1 MGDTNRRGSR
11 SQTAQMPLEV
21 NNDNRDPL
29 SGDSDLDDEGIN
41 CPDCTKM
48 IEENDDA
55 LQCELCDYWYH
66 IGCQNITKATYKF
79 LEQNARSRHQSN
91 RLHWYCRACD
101 TGAVKILKAVT
112 KISRRQDALEQ
123 KLADNT
129 DKISRHDSQIDQIEK
144 TLETHSKQIQD
155 FQTLNINVPANQAA
169 VPAVPAEPAVPA
181 DSEASRGIISEV
193 TRNINE
199 RLERQKNIVV
209 FNVDESNSN
218 LKDDI
223 VRQDMAYVQEL
234 CRYLAGEDLHYSV
247 KRLGR
252 RERKSREESEHSE
265 QSEQGGQGQDGGVDV
280 PLFKPRPL
288 LVQLR
293 DAEEKGKIMKK
304 LFKLGDDDVPEDM
317 ANIAVKHDMTP
328 AEREAD
334 RDLRKQAKEKTV
346 QLNQKNI
353 KFVVRGP
360 PWEREIVKMEL
371 KGKRLIPVM
380 DQGSGGRS

>member
-1 MGDTNRRGSR
+1 MGDTNRRGNR
-11 SQTAQMPLEV
+11 SQTAQMPPEV
-21 NNDNRDPL
+21 NSDNRDPL

-41 CPDCTKM
+41 CPDCTKV

-55 LQCELCDYWYH
+55 LQCELCDYWY

-112 KISRRQDALEQ
+112 KISHRQDALEQ

-144 TLETHSKQIQD
+144 TLETYSKQIQD
-155 FQTLNINVPANQAA
+155 FQTNNINVPANQAP
-169 VPAVPAEPAVPA
+169 VPAVPAEPALPA
-181 DSEASRGIISEV
+181 DNEASRGIISEV

-223 VRQDMAYVQEL
+223 VRQDMAYVQDI

-252 RERKSREESEHSE
+252 REIKSREESEQSSE
-265 QSEQGGQGQDGGVDV
+265 QSEQGGQGQDGGWTCLSSSHVHFSSSSET
-280 PLFKPRPL
+280 LK
-288 LVQLR
+288 
-293 DAEEKGKIMKK
+293 
-304 LFKLGDDDVPEDM
+304 
-317 ANIAVKHDMTP
+317 
-328 AEREAD
+328 
-334 RDLRKQAKEKTV
+334 RKAKSW
-346 QLNQKNI
+346 KNC
-353 KFVVRGP
+353 
-360 PWEREIVKMEL
+360 
-371 KGKRLIPVM
+371 
-380 DQGSGGRS
+380 SN

>member
-1 MGDTNRRGSR
+1 
-11 SQTAQMPLEV
+11 MPLEV

-29 SGDSDLDDEGIN
+29 SGDTDLDDEGIN
-41 CPDCTKM
+41 CPDCTKV

-55 LQCELCDYWYH
+55 LQCELCDYWYD

-129 DKISRHDSQIDQIEK
+129 AKISRHDSQIDQIEK

-155 FQTLNINVPANQAA
+155 FQTNSINVPAYQAD
-169 VPAVPAEPAVPA
+169 VPAVPAVPA

-193 TRNINE
+193 TRNINK

-247 KRLGR
+247 KRLGK
-252 RERKSREESEHSE
+252 RERKSREESEQSSG
-265 QSEQGGQGQDGGVDV
+265 QSEQGGQGQDGGGRAS
-280 PLFKPRPL
+280 LQATSTSRP
-288 LVQLR
+288 VQR
-293 DAEEKGKIMKK
+293 
-304 LFKLGDDDVPEDM
+304 
-317 ANIAVKHDMTP
+317 HWR
-328 AEREAD
+328 ER
-334 RDLRKQAKEKTV
+334 QNHEKTV
-346 QLNQKNI
+346 QI
-353 KFVVRGP
+353 RRG
-360 PWEREIVKMEL
+360 WCTR
-371 KGKRLIPVM
+371 GY
-380 DQGSGGRS
+380 G